1 LPRLGLITLQ
11 DLESGATIVVDTSSA
26 QVRRQYQQR
35 QDEAVTQRQTLFNN
49 LGIDAI
55 EIRTDEPYINPLIR
69 FFRKREQKR

>member
-1 LPRLGLITLQ
+1 LPRLGFITLQ

-35 QDEAVTQRQTLFNN
+35 RDEAVMQRQTLFNN
-49 LGIDAI
+49 LGMDTI